1 MYVDNNLVVSGGVSA
16 AGAITAQTVTGTN
29 TNVLSTNTVDLLQN
43 RDIGAGSNFNKLRA
57 EVVTAVAGATSIE
70 IQAIVADDAA
80 LTSNVTVIGSTGA
93 LPLAALIAG
102 ARFEAELNTRI
113 GSKGQRYLGIRY
125 VIVGAGSAGAFFA
138 DFGPDL
144 EDFKT
149 YPSGY
154 AVL

>member
-16 AGAITAQTVTGTN
+16 AGAITSQTVTGTN
-29 TNVLSTNTVDLLQN
+29 TSVLSTNTIDLLQN
-43 RDIGAGSNFNKLRA
+43 RDIGAGSDLMKLRA
-57 EVVTAVAGATSIE
+57 EVMTAIAGATSIE

-80 LTSNVTVIGSTGA
+80 LTTNVTVIGSTGA
-93 LPLAALIAG
+93 ILLAALTLG
-102 ARFEAELNTRI
+102 ARFEAALNTRI

-138 DFGPDL
+138 DFGPDM

-149 YPSGY
+149 YPSGF

>member
-16 AGAITAQTVTGTN
+16 TGVITAQTVTGTSIS
-29 TNVLSTNTVDLLQN
+29 VLSTNTIDLLQN
-43 RDIGAGSNFNKLRA
+43 RDIGAGSDFTKLRA
-57 EVVTAVAGATSIE
+57 EVMTAVAGATSIE

-80 LTSNVTVIGSTGA
+80 LTTNVTVLGTTGPI
-93 LPLAALIAG
+93 LLANLTQG

-125 VIVGAGSAGAFFA
+125 NIVGAGTAGAFFG
-138 DFGPDL
+138 DFGPDM

-149 YPSGY
+149 YPSGF

>member
-16 AGAITAQTVTGTN
+16 AGAITSQAVTGTN
-29 TNVLSTNTVDLLQN
+29 VSVLSTNTIDLLQN
-43 RDIGAGSNFNKLRA
+43 RDIGAGSDFTKLRA
-57 EVVTAVAGATSIE
+57 EVMTAVVGAASIE

-93 LPLAALIAG
+93 ILLASLTLG

-113 GSKGQRYLGIRY
+113 GSKGQRYLGARY

-144 EDFKT
+144 EDFKA
-149 YPSGY
+149 YPSGF

>member
-16 AGAITAQTVTGTN
+16 AGAITSQAVTGTN
-29 TNVLSTNTVDLLQN
+29 VSVLSANTIDLLQN
-43 RDIGAGSNFNKLRA
+43 RDIGAGSDFTKLRA
-57 EVVTAVAGATSIE
+57 EVMTAVVGATSIE

-93 LPLAALIAG
+93 ILLASLTLG

-113 GSKGQRYLGIRY
+113 GSKGQRYLGARY

-144 EDFKT
+144 EDFKA
-149 YPSGY
+149 YPSGF